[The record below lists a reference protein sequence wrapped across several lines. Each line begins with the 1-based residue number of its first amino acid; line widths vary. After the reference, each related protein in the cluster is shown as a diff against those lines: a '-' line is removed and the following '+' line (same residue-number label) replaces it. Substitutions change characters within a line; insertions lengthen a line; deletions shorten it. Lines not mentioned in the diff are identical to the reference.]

1 MKKLLLV
8 GLMFMATAIT
18 SYAQTSGKVVDSVS
32 NEALPGATIVTEDGV
47 GTVTGLDGTF
57 ELDVETGVTLL
68 VSYIGYET
76 QEVVSAADMRVLLVS
91 SDIALG
97 EVSVIASVAVDRK
110 TPVAYS
116 TITPKELE
124 ENYGAKELPEV
135 LNMTPAVYATKQGG
149 GIGDSRINIRG
160 FDQRN
165 VAVMI
170 NGIPVNDME
179 NGWVYWSN
187 WAGLGDA
194 VSRIQ
199 VQRGLGASK
208 LAINSVGGTIN
219 LITKSTESNASTFAQ
234 FDATSYGR
242 FKALVG
248 VNTGR
253 TKNNT
258 AYSLVLSSTQG
269 EGYVEGTFV
278 NAYSYFFSASK
289 EFGKNHRLVFTGVG
303 APQEHGQR
311 DRMLTRS
318 DVDKYGVKYNMDL
331 GYRGGKEL
339 NQRINYYHKPQFAL
353 NHYWN
358 LNPTTIVSTSAY
370 FSFGHG
376 GGSGPLGNY
385 APTDDNGHI
394 DWDGLVFDNSASNN
408 GSVGILRNSVNNHR
422 WLGVLSTVNKSL
434 GENIDLTL
442 GIDARDYKGE
452 HFREVRDLLGGTHWT
467 ETFKYAVECPRNSCG
482 RETAMTVDDNA
493 TSYWNVVSVTPAENR
508 IAYDNDGL
516 VRYYGAFGQVEY
528 STGPVSTFV
537 AGSVSKTD
545 NTRVDRYNYVN
556 EDNQTSE
563 TVSINGFNVKAG
575 ANYNLSETSN
585 VFFNVGK
592 YSRAPLF
599 GFLFQNYANDL
610 SDNVVNEKVDAI
622 ELGYG
627 YTVRNLAAKVN
638 VYRTNWTDKTL
649 LSGRIPTADGGS
661 TRALIAGVGALH
673 QGVELEFNSKVTPAL
688 DLGGIAS
695 IGDWTW
701 QGDVAYELRSDIDQS
716 ITSGFAYTDGLPV
729 GNAPQTQV
737 GVKGRYQVMKRFDVG
752 ATYVYN
758 DRLYADY
765 DPSSYT
771 SEEDK
776 VDPYQLDAY
785 GMLDLRVGAKV
796 GPGYAQVQVYNVL
809 DFDGF
814 IEGVNNSDGTDIRYG
829 FPSWGR
835 HGNVSYR
842 INF

>member
-76 QEVVSAADMRVLLVS
+76 QEVVSAADMKVLLVS
-91 SDIALG
+91 TDIALG

-219 LITKSTESNASTFAQ
+219 LITKSTESTASTFAQ

-242 FKALVG
+242 FKALYG
-248 VNTGR
+248 LNTGR

-258 AYSLVLSSTQG
+258 AYSFVVSTTQG

-289 EFGKNHRLVFTGVG
+289 EFGKNNRLVLTGVG

-311 DRMLTRS
+311 DRMLSREE
-318 DVDKYGVKYNMDL
+318 VDQFGIRHNKDL
-331 GYRGGKEL
+331 GFRNGKEL

-358 LNPTTIVSTSAY
+358 VNPTTILSTSTY

-385 APTDDNGHI
+385 APVDSEGHI
-394 DWDGLVFDNSASNN
+394 DWDSLIADNEAN
-408 GSVGILRNSVNNHR
+408 GESVGILRNSVNNHR
-422 WLGVLSTVNKSL
+422 WIGVLSTLNKSV

-442 GIDARDYKGE
+442 GVDARDYKGE
-452 HFREVRDLLGGTHWT
+452 HFREVRDLLGGSLWT
-467 ETFKYAVECPRNSCG
+467 ESFKYSVECPRNSCG
-482 RETAMTVDDNA
+482 LNDVRTVDDNS
-493 TSYWNVVSVTPAENR
+493 TSYWNVVAVTPAGNR

-516 VRYYGAFGQVEY
+516 VRYLGAFGQVEY
-528 STGPVSTFV
+528 WTGPVSTFL
-537 AGSVSKTD
+537 AGSVSRTN
-545 NTRVDRYNYVN
+545 NTRVDRYNYID
-556 EDNQTSE
+556 EATQTSE
-563 TVSINGFNVKAG
+563 TVSINGYNVKAG
-575 ANYNLSETSN
+575 ANYNLSESSN

-592 YSRAPLF
+592 YSRAPFF

-649 LSGRIPTADGGS
+649 LSGRIPTADGGT
-661 TRALIAGVGALH
+661 TRALIAGIGALH
-673 QGVELEFNSKVTPAL
+673 QGVELEFNAKVTPTL

-695 IGDWTW
+695 LGDWNWT
-701 QGDVAYELRSDIDQS
+701 GDVAYELRSDIDQS
-716 ITSGFAYTDGLPV
+716 ITRGFAYTDGLPV
-729 GNAPQTQV
+729 GNAPKTQL
-737 GVKGRYQVMKRFDVG
+737 GVKGRLQVTDRIDVG

-758 DRLYADY
+758 DKLFASY
-765 DPSSYT
+765 DPSSY
-771 SEEDK
+771 SSAEDK
-776 VDPYQLDAY
+776 ADPYQLDAY
-785 GMLDLRVGAKV
+785 GMLDLRAGAKV
-796 GPGYAQVQVYNVL
+796 GPGYARCSFTTCL
-809 DFDGF
+809 
-814 IEGVNNSDGTDIRYG
+814 ILTAL
-829 FPSWGR
+829 
-835 HGNVSYR
+835 
-842 INF
+842 

>member
-76 QEVVSAADMRVLLVS
+76 QEVVSAADMKVLLVS
-91 SDIALG
+91 TDIALG

-219 LITKSTESNASTFAQ
+219 LITKSTESTASTFAQ

-242 FKALVG
+242 FKALYG
-248 VNTGR
+248 LNTGR

-258 AYSLVLSSTQG
+258 AYSFVVSTTQG

-289 EFGKNHRLVFTGVG
+289 EFGKNHRLVLTGVG

-311 DRMLTRS
+311 DRMLSREE
-318 DVDKYGVKYNMDL
+318 VDQFGIRHNKDL
-331 GYRGGKEL
+331 GFRNGKEL

-358 LNPTTIVSTSAY
+358 VNPTTILSTSTY

-385 APTDDNGHI
+385 APVDSEGHI
-394 DWDGLVFDNSASNN
+394 DWDSLIADNEAN
-408 GSVGILRNSVNNHR
+408 GESVGILRNSVNNHR
-422 WLGVLSTVNKSL
+422 WIGVLSTLNKSV

-442 GIDARDYKGE
+442 GVDARDYKGE
-452 HFREVRDLLGGTHWT
+452 HFREVRDLLGGSLWT
-467 ETFKYAVECPRNSCG
+467 ESFKYSVECPRNSCG
-482 RETAMTVDDNA
+482 LNDVRTVDDNS
-493 TSYWNVVSVTPAENR
+493 TSYWNVVAVTPVGNR

-516 VRYYGAFGQVEY
+516 VRYLGAFGQVEY
-528 STGPVSTFV
+528 STGPVSTFL
-537 AGSVSKTD
+537 AGSVSRTN
-545 NTRVDRYNYVN
+545 NTRVDRYNYID
-556 EDNQTSE
+556 EATQTSE
-563 TVSINGFNVKAG
+563 TVSINGYNVKAG
-575 ANYNLSETSN
+575 ANYNLSESSN

-592 YSRAPLF
+592 YSRAPFF

-649 LSGRIPTADGGS
+649 LSGRIPTADGGT
-661 TRALIAGVGALH
+661 TRALIAGIGALH
-673 QGVELEFNSKVTPAL
+673 QGVELEFNAKVTPTL

-695 IGDWTW
+695 LGDWNWT
-701 QGDVAYELRSDIDQS
+701 GDVAYELRSDIDQS
-716 ITSGFAYTDGLPV
+716 ITKGFAYTDGLPV
-729 GNAPQTQV
+729 GNAPQTQL
-737 GVKGRYQVMKRFDVG
+737 GVKGRLQVTDRIDVG

-758 DRLYADY
+758 DKLFASY
-765 DPSSYT
+765 DPSSY
-771 SEEDK
+771 SSAEDK
-776 VDPYQLDAY
+776 ADPYQLDAY
-785 GMLDLRVGAKV
+785 GMLDLRAGAKV

-809 DFDGF
+809 NFDGF
-814 IEGVNNSDGTDIRYG
+814 VEGVNNSDGTDIRYG

-835 HGNVSYR
+835 TANVSYR

>member
-8 GLMFMATAIT
+8 GLMCMATAIT

-97 EVSVIASVAVDRK
+97 EVSVIASIAVDRK

-194 VSRIQ
+194 E

-208 LAINSVGGTIN
+208 LAISSVGGTIN
-219 LITKSTESNASTFAQ
+219 LITKSTESTASTFAQ

-242 FKALVG
+242 FKALYG
-248 VNTGR
+248 LNTGR

-258 AYSLVLSSTQG
+258 AYSFVVSTTQG

-311 DRMLTRS
+311 DRMLSREE
-318 DVDKYGVKYNMDL
+318 VDQFGIRHNKDL
-331 GYRGGKEL
+331 GFRNSKEL

-358 LNPTTIVSTSAY
+358 VNPTTILSTSTY
-370 FSFGHG
+370 FSFAHG

-385 APTDDNGHI
+385 APVDSEGHI
-394 DWDGLVFDNSASNN
+394 DWDSLIADNEAN
-408 GSVGILRNSVNNHR
+408 GESVGILRNSVNNHR
-422 WLGVLSTVNKSL
+422 WIGVLSTLNKSV

-442 GIDARDYKGE
+442 GVDARDYKGE
-452 HFREVRDLLGGTHWT
+452 HFREVRDLLGGSLWT
-467 ETFKYAVECPRNSCG
+467 ESFKYSVECPRNSCG
-482 RETAMTVDDNA
+482 LNDVRTVDDNS
-493 TSYWNVVSVTPAENR
+493 TSYWNVVAVTPVGNR

-516 VRYYGAFGQVEY
+516 VRYLGAFGQVEY
-528 STGPVSTFV
+528 STGPVSTFL
-537 AGSVSKTD
+537 AGSVSRTN
-545 NTRVDRYNYVN
+545 NTRVDRYNYID
-556 EDNQTSE
+556 EATQTSE
-563 TVSINGFNVKAG
+563 TVSINGYNVKAG
-575 ANYNLSETSN
+575 ANYNLSESSN

-592 YSRAPLF
+592 YSRAPFF
-599 GFLFQNYANDL
+599 GFLFQNYANVL
-610 SDNVVNEKVDAI
+610 TDNVLNEKVDAI

-649 LSGRIPTADGGS
+649 LSGRIPTADGGT
-661 TRALIAGVGALH
+661 TRALINGIGALH
-673 QGVELEFNSKVTPAL
+673 QGVELEFNAKVTPTL

-695 IGDWTW
+695 LGDWNWT
-701 QGDVAYELRSDIDQS
+701 GDVAYELRSDIDQS
-716 ITSGFAYTDGLPV
+716 ITKGFAYTDGLPV
-729 GNAPQTQV
+729 GNAPQTQL
-737 GVKGRYQVMKRFDVG
+737 GVKGRLQVTDRIDVG

-758 DRLYADY
+758 DKLFASY
-765 DPSSYT
+765 DPSSY
-771 SEEDK
+771 SSAEDK
-776 VDPYQLDAY
+776 ADPYQLDAY
-785 GMLDLRVGAKV
+785 GMLDLRAGAKV

-809 DFDGF
+809 NFDGF
-814 IEGVNNSDGTDIRYG
+814 VEGVNNSDGTDIRYG

-835 HGNVSYR
+835 TANVSYR

>member
-1 MKKLLLV
+1 MKKLLFTF
-8 GLMFMATAIT
+8 LMTVMSVSSVF
-18 SYAQTSGKVVDSVS
+18 AQVNGRVVDADT
-32 NEALPGATIVTEDGV
+32 NEPLPGATVAIAETTS
-47 GTVTGLDGTF
+47 GTTTGLDGTF
-57 ELDVETGVTLL
+57 VLDVEPGTKL
-68 VSYIGYET
+68 VVSFVGFAT
-76 QEVVSAADMRVLLVS
+76 QEVDAVDGLVVELVTT
-91 SDIALG
+91 DIALG

-116 TITPKELE
+116 TISPVELA

-219 LITKSTESNASTFAQ
+219 MITKSTEAEASSFAQ

-242 FKALVG
+242 FKALYG

-258 AYSLVLSSTQG
+258 AYSVVLSTTQG
-269 EGYVEGTFV
+269 NGYVEGTFV

-289 EFGKNHRLVFTGVG
+289 EFGKNHRVVLTGVG

-311 DRMLTRS
+311 DRMLSREE
-318 DVDKYGVKYNMDL
+318 VAEYGVKYNKDL
-331 GYRGGKEL
+331 GYLNGEEL

-353 NHYWN
+353 NHYWTI
-358 LNPTTIVSTSAY
+358 NPTTFLNTSTY

-385 APTDDNGHI
+385 APVDDNGHI
-394 DWDGLVFDNSASNN
+394 DWDGLVADNKAN
-408 GSVGILRNSVNNHR
+408 GESVGILRNSVNNHR
-422 WLGVLSTVNKSL
+422 WVGVLSTLNKSV
-434 GENIDLTL
+434 GDNIDLTF

-452 HFREVRDLLGGTHWT
+452 HFREVRDLLGGSSWT
-467 ETFKYAVECPRNSCG
+467 ETFKYSVECPRNSCG
-482 RETAMTVDDNA
+482 LDQVRTVDDNS
-493 TSYWNVVSVTPAENR
+493 TSYWNVLAVTPFSNR

-528 STGPVSTFV
+528 STGDLSTFV
-537 AGSVSKTD
+537 AGSVSKTN
-545 NTRVDRYNYVN
+545 NTRVDRYNYIN

-563 TVSINGFNVKAG
+563 TVSINGFNAKVG

-585 VFFNVGK
+585 VFFNAGK
-592 YSRAPLF
+592 YSRAPFF
-599 GFLFQNYANDL
+599 GFLFQNYANVL
-610 SDNVVNEKVDAI
+610 TDNIVNEKVDAI
-622 ELGYG
+622 EFGYG
-627 YTVRNLAAKVN
+627 YKARNLAAKVN

-649 LSGRIPTADGGS
+649 LSGRIPTADGGT
-661 TRALIAGVGALH
+661 TRALINGIGALH
-673 QGVELEFNSKVTPAL
+673 QGVEVEFNTKVTSDL

-695 IGDWTW
+695 IGDWKWT
-701 QGDVAYELRSDIDQS
+701 GDVAYELRSDIDQS

-729 GNAPQTQV
+729 GNAPQTQL
-737 GVKGRYQVMKRFDVG
+737 GVKGRLQVTDRIDVG

-758 DRLYADY
+758 DKLYASY
-765 DPSSYT
+765 DPSSY
-771 SEEDK
+771 SSAEDK
-776 VDPYQLDAY
+776 ADPYQLDAY
-785 GMLDLRVGAKV
+785 GMLDLRAGAKV

-809 DFDGF
+809 GFDGF
-814 IEGVNNSDGTDIRYG
+814 VEGVNNSDGTDIRYG

-835 HGNVSYR
+835 TANVSYR